1 MLKQI
6 WRWVSLF
13 PLLHPVWFNLLLLVL
28 AWSLVGV
35 AYQSNDDL
43 VIASVLD
50 GWGDLLKAAPVLGGV
65 SVWPVFLA
73 LATLSSGAAIFTML
87 TAHARKARR
96 YDFNT
101 LVLLLVWLLIMPGFY
116 AALQFSHAAF
126 LTGFTG
132 VLACLKYGS
141 SWRGWCAG
149 VFLCV
154 LGSMVR
160 LAGSGLCAHCVLQP
174 E

>member
-50 GWGDLLKAAPVLGGV
+50 G
-65 SVWPVFLA
+65 
-73 LATLSSGAAIFTML
+73 
-87 TAHARKARR
+87 
-96 YDFNT
+96 
-101 LVLLLVWLLIMPGFY
+101 
-116 AALQFSHAAF
+116 
-126 LTGFTG
+126 
-132 VLACLKYGS
+132 
-141 SWRGWCAG
+141 
-149 VFLCV
+149 
-154 LGSMVR
+154 
-160 LAGSGLCAHCVLQP
+160 
-174 E
+174 

>member
-50 GWGDLLKAAPVLGGV
+50 GWGDPSYADAHVDRK
-65 SVWPVFLA
+65 SVV
-73 LATLSSGAAIFTML
+73 
-87 TAHARKARR
+87 
-96 YDFNT
+96 
-101 LVLLLVWLLIMPGFY
+101 
-116 AALQFSHAAF
+116 
-126 LTGFTG
+126 
-132 VLACLKYGS
+132 
-141 SWRGWCAG
+141 
-149 VFLCV
+149 
-154 LGSMVR
+154 
-160 LAGSGLCAHCVLQP
+160 
-174 E
+174 

>member
-50 GWGDLLKAAPVLGGV
+50 GWGDPSYADAHV
-65 SVWPVFLA
+65 
-73 LATLSSGAAIFTML
+73 IFVNPL
-87 TAHARKARR
+87 
-96 YDFNT
+96 
-101 LVLLLVWLLIMPGFY
+101 
-116 AALQFSHAAF
+116 
-126 LTGFTG
+126 LTG
-132 VLACLKYGS
+132 LLS
-141 SWRGWCAG
+141 
-149 VFLCV
+149 
-154 LGSMVR
+154 
-160 LAGSGLCAHCVLQP
+160 LAGCPSGLCFWRLPRCPAERPFSRC
-174 E
+174 

>member
-50 GWGDLLKAAPVLGGV
+50 GWGDPSYADAHVIFVNPLLTGLLLKVAPVLG
-65 SVWPVFLA
+65 
-73 LATLSSGAAIFTML
+73 LS
-87 TAHARKARR
+87 
-96 YDFNT
+96 
-101 LVLLLVWLLIMPGFY
+101 LIHISEPADMISIRWFCCWCGF
-116 AALQFSHAAF
+116 
-126 LTGFTG
+126 
-132 VLACLKYGS
+132 
-141 SWRGWCAG
+141 
-149 VFLCV
+149 
-154 LGSMVR
+154 
-160 LAGSGLCAHCVLQP
+160 
-174 E
+174 

>member
-50 GWGDLLKAAPVLGGV
+50 GWGDPSYADAHVIFVKPLLTGLLLKVAPVLGGV

-141 SWRGWCAG
+141 SWVPG
-149 VFLCV
+149 
-154 LGSMVR
+154 
-160 LAGSGLCAHCVLQP
+160 
-174 E
+174 

>member
-50 GWGDLLKAAPVLGGV
+50 GWGDP
-65 SVWPVFLA
+65 S
-73 LATLSSGAAIFTML
+73 
-87 TAHARKARR
+87 
-96 YDFNT
+96 
-101 LVLLLVWLLIMPGFY
+101 
-116 AALQFSHAAF
+116 
-126 LTGFTG
+126 
-132 VLACLKYGS
+132 
-141 SWRGWCAG
+141 
-149 VFLCV
+149 
-154 LGSMVR
+154 
-160 LAGSGLCAHCVLQP
+160 
-174 E
+174 